1 MSKTNNTGIAK
12 TNDSIKPTA
21 KGPTKID
28 QAAKLISAASSAVN
42 TGTTAFSTI
51 SDHMAKKNQQ
61 FIAEYRS
68 QIPEKRVQLLSSATA
83 KGTISLDNADKRL
96 AAIERD
102 EITDKIRLMRAQD
115 ESRRSR
121 ARNAREW
128 GKGIFYG
135 TTGTGF
141 LVGILYLCF
150 GRKRPA

>member
-1 MSKTNNTGIAK
+1 MSTKNTGIAK
-12 TNDSIKPTA
+12 TTDLGKA
-21 KGPTKID
+21 VQKGPSKID
-28 QAAKLISAASSAVN
+28 QASKLITAASSAVG

-51 SDHMAKKNQQ
+51 SDHMTKKNQQ
-61 FIAEYRS
+61 FIAENRS
-68 QIPEKRVQLLSSATA
+68 MLPEKRVQILSSAVA
-83 KGTISLDNADKRL
+83 KGTISLDNAEKKL

-141 LVGILYLCF
+141 LIGVLYLCF

>member
-1 MSKTNNTGIAK
+1 MSKPNNTGIAK
-12 TNDSIKPTA
+12 TNDTGKA
-21 KGPTKID
+21 AVKGPSKID
-28 QAAKLISAASSAVN
+28 QAAKLISAASNAVG
-42 TGTTAFSTI
+42 TGTTTFSTI

-61 FIAEYRS
+61 FIAENRS
-68 QIPEKRVQLLSSATA
+68 MIPEKRAQILASAVA
-83 KGTISLDNADKRL
+83 KGTLSLDNAEQRL